1 MKPSDREIYHFDLN
15 GFIVLRGALST
26 QEVADLNATIDAIP
40 ELEKDGWHGHVHAQ
54 QYGEK
59 NGMNLQQIYEAGEPF
74 ENLIDHPS
82 WRYRSASW
90 VCSCQQYRP
99 KNGGVIWSE
108 YVCRRVDYVQR
119 CSSLQY
125 YSTNSYCRTAEQMA
139 LSKEIRN

>member
-1 MKPSDREIYHFDLN
+1 MNPSDREIYHFDLN
-15 GFIVLRGALST
+15 GFVVLRGALST

-59 NGMNLQQIYEAGEPF
+59 NGINLQQIYEAGEPF

-90 VCSCQQYRP
+90 VCARHY
-99 KNGGVIWSE
+99 
-108 YVCRRVDYVQR
+108 
-119 CSSLQY
+119 
-125 YSTNSYCRTAEQMA
+125 
-139 LSKEIRN
+139 